1 MKPFFSIRIDYNPAD
16 GDDMVAFDRN
26 TIRLGL
32 ARETERDD
40 DDGNRN
46 YETYQNVAGKIT
58 KAIRWLCDNADPN
71 DEGLLDAL
79 FFELRCD
86 FKQAF
91 LNSIADCAELGDDDE
106 VDAMRAAI
114 DRGIKSA
121 NESLGGEEP

>member
-1 MKPFFSIRIDYNPAD
+1 VKPFFSIRIDYNPAD

-40 DDGNRN
+40 GAGRN

-58 KAIRWLCDNADPN
+58 NALQWLRDNADQDN
-71 DEGLLDAL
+71 DGLLDAL
-79 FFELRCD
+79 FFELRMR
-86 FKQAF
+86 FKAEW
-91 LNSIADCAELGDDDE
+91 LESIEGAAELGDE
-106 VDAMRAAI
+106 EEIDAMRAAI

-121 NESLGGEEP
+121 NKYLEGDDR